1 MNIIPPMLYLERQQI
16 GKNYARFTSS
26 HMRTEHHATQKLFSE
41 LYEAF
46 NDEIFRFSLAK
57 TRNRDLALDV
67 TQETF
72 IKTWDYLRS
81 GKKIDQARGFLY
93 RTCRNLIIDASRK
106 RKFSSLDALL
116 EISNDSLALHT
127 EAAENGSDV
136 DKQLFMER
144 LRMLEEHHFEILHLR
159 FIQELT
165 LSEIAHIYKESE
177 NTVSVRIHRAVKQAK
192 KLFTDI
198 GETFYEN

>member
-1 MNIIPPMLYLERQQI
+1 
-16 GKNYARFTSS
+16 
-26 HMRTEHHATQKLFSE
+26 MRTEHHETQKLFSE

-57 TRNRDLALDV
+57 TRNRDLALDI

-81 GKKIDQARGFLY
+81 GKKIEQARGFLY

-106 RKFSSLDALL
+106 KSFASLDSLL
-116 EISNDSLALHT
+116 ETTDDHSLNMATDAGHGT
-127 EAAENGSDV
+127 THERE
-136 DKQLFMER
+136 LFMQQLR
-144 LRMLEEHHFEILHLR
+144 LLDEQHFEILHLR

-165 LSEIAHIYKESE
+165 LSEIAAIYGESE
-177 NTVSVRIHRAVKQAK
+177 NTISVRIHRSIKHAK
-192 KLFTDI
+192 KLFADTNQD
-198 GETFYEN
+198 FYEN

>member
-1 MNIIPPMLYLERQQI
+1 
-16 GKNYARFTSS
+16 
-26 HMRTEHHATQKLFSE
+26 MRTEHNETQKLFSE

-57 TRNRDLALDV
+57 TRNRDLALDI

-81 GKKIDQARGFLY
+81 GKKIEQSRGFLY

-106 RKFSSLDALL
+106 RKFASLDVLL
-116 EISNDSLALHT
+116 EVTEEQSLSMESDTPDGSALDR
-127 EAAENGSDV
+127 ELFI
-136 DKQLFMER
+136 KQLKA
-144 LRMLEEHHFEILHLR
+144 LDEHHFEILHLR

-177 NTVSVRIHRAVKQAK
+177 NTVSVRIHRAIKQAK
-192 KLFTDI
+192 KLFADTNQD
-198 GETFYEN
+198 FYEN

>member
-1 MNIIPPMLYLERQQI
+1 
-16 GKNYARFTSS
+16 
-26 HMRTEHHATQKLFSE
+26 MRTEPHETQKLFSE

-46 NDEIFRFSLAK
+46 SDEIFRFSLAK

-81 GKKIDQARGFLY
+81 GKEIEQSRGFLY

-106 RKFSSLDALL
+106 KKFSSLDALL
-116 EISNDSLALHT
+116 EASSEPALSNDEDT
-127 EAAENGSDV
+127 PNGSSI
-136 DKQLFMER
+136 DKQFFMER
-144 LRMLEEHHFEILHLR
+144 LRALDEHHFEILNLR

-165 LSEIAHIYKESE
+165 LSEIAHIYKETE

-192 KLFTDI
+192 KLFTDLDQ
-198 GETFYEN
+198 EFYEK

>member
-1 MNIIPPMLYLERQQI
+1 MLYLGRHPT
-16 GKNYARFTSS
+16 GKKSYLVTSS
-26 HMRTEHHATQKLFSE
+26 HMRTEQHETQKLFSE

-57 TRNRDLALDV
+57 TRNRDLALDI

-81 GKKIDQARGFLY
+81 GKKIEQARGFLY

-106 RKFSSLDALL
+106 RSFASLDSLL
-116 EISNDSLALHT
+116 ETADDQSLHMATDAGHGT
-127 EAAENGSDV
+127 NHDRE
-136 DKQLFMER
+136 LFMQQ
-144 LRMLEEHHFEILHLR
+144 LRSLDEHHFEILHLR

-165 LSEIAHIYKESE
+165 LSEIASVYRESE
-177 NTVSVRIHRAVKQAK
+177 NTVSVRIHRAIKQAK
-192 KLFTDI
+192 KLFA
-198 GETFYEN
+198 ETNQDFYEN